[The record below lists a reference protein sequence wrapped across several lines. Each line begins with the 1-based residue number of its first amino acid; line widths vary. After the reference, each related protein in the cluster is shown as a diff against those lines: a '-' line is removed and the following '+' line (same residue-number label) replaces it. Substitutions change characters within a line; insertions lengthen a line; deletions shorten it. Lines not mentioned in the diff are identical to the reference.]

1 MRRSSWWLVCALVAS
16 SACGAGTPAS
26 AFPTQ
31 PAACAGPD
39 RSGFD
44 RRQAWQ
50 DAAEDSSQRVLA
62 VSLAETR
69 TPSEV
74 IDLIGDELAITGVLV
89 VFQELQGPYVKAF
102 SAPAPAIRSEAELSR
117 HIDEMLR
124 RRDRDGIHAPADSA
138 PLDRGD
144 YPIGGLWLEG
154 ERPTLARWVTDHQ
167 CEVWLVAPA
176 RECCAP
182 MPSPAVDPT

>member
-1 MRRSSWWLVCALVAS
+1 MCALAVS
-16 SACGAGTPAS
+16 SACGSGTSAS
-26 AFPTQ
+26 AFPPE

-44 RRQAWQ
+44 RGEAWREAVESENPQ
-50 DAAEDSSQRVLA
+50 QPIA
-62 VSLAETR
+62 VSLARTR

-74 IDLIGDELAITGVLV
+74 IDLIGDELAISGVLV
-89 VFQELQGPYVKAF
+89 VFKEQQGLYVKAF
-102 SAPAPAIRSEAELSR
+102 SVPAPAIRSEAELSR
-117 HIDEMLR
+117 HVDELV
-124 RRDRDGIHAPADSA
+124 RDRHRDGIHAPADPA

-154 ERPTLARWVTDHQ
+154 ERPAVARWVTDNP
-167 CEVWLVAPA
+167 CEVWLIAPA
-176 RECCAP
+176 RDCCHP